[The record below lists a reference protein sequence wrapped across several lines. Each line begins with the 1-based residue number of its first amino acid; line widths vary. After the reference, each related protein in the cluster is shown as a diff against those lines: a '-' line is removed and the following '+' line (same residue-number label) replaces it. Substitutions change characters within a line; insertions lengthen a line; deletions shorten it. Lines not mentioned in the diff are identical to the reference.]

1 MNNATESYSSDASLS
16 DQDTACTSSTVLQPP
31 KDPPSSSKNFKLTRL
46 KKRQQTVRETEREN
60 SGEEEMSFNDDRD
73 TSSEELDNDVEILT
87 ELRVC
92 PKMKSLVT
100 KAGPSQPKR
109 ATPSPRKITNG
120 KRKSLQPPSGFKVEM
135 VKATTAELVW
145 SLPSNRANHIAFV
158 FRVRYWREGQHGSF
172 AIQQDVASTE
182 TGCLLENLVPDTN
195 YLTSILIISADGHDW
210 SISSNICEFTTLD
223 KDIRTVEAI
232 RNRSKKIGSH
242 RGLDLYA
249 VPLTKNSKS
258 RAKIDHFVFGN
269 ARHSRLCEK
278 TIMLMG
284 VTGSGKTTLINAMIN
299 YIFKVRRYDQFRFQL
314 VQKRPTNRI
323 VVYDIHHDEDFNIP
337 FSLTI
342 IDTPSFVED
351 TEKNEAIVEMIRELF
366 QGPRNIFDLN
376 LFGLV
381 AQASFPRLVDSQI
394 QIMDSVS
401 DIFGGDAKDHTN
413 FLLTVSDE
421 QVPPILKFLSKIG
434 HPRPTKT
441 VSGDSYAYNKFN
453 SAGFFGEFS
462 DRVAADNYPF
472 WDMCVK
478 NFESFFNLL
487 GTMEPIKIEDS

>member
-1 MNNATESYSSDASLS
+1 M
-16 DQDTACTSSTVLQPP
+16 
-31 KDPPSSSKNFKLTRL
+31 
-46 KKRQQTVRETEREN
+46 KKRQQTVRETERED

-73 TSSEELDNDVEILT
+73 TSSEELDNDIEILT

-195 YLTSILIISADGHDW
+195 YLTSILIISADGHQW
-210 SISSNICEFTTLD
+210 SISSNIYEFTTLER
-223 KDIRTVEAI
+223 DIRTVEAI

-242 RGLDLYA
+242 RGMDLYA
-249 VPLTKNSKS
+249 VPLTKTSKS
-258 RAKIDHFVFGN
+258 WSKIDRFVFGN
-269 ARHSRLCEK
+269 GRHSKHRENK
-278 TIMLMG
+278 TILFMG

-299 YIFKVRRYDQFRFQL
+299 YVFKVRRDDLFRFQL
-314 VQKRPTNRI
+314 IQKRPTKTNRI
-323 VVYDIHHDEDFNIP
+323 AVYDIHFDEDFNIP

-342 IDTPSFVED
+342 VDTPSFVED
-351 TEKNEAIVEMIRELF
+351 SEKNDEIAEKIRELF
-366 QGPRNIFDLN
+366 QDRCDIFDLN
-376 LFGLV
+376 LVGLV

-394 QIMDSVS
+394 QILDTVS
-401 DIFGGDAKDHTN
+401 TIFGGNAKDHTN

-421 QVPPILKFLSKIG
+421 QVPAILQFLSKIG
-434 HPRPTKT
+434 HPRPTNT

-462 DRVAADNYPF
+462 DKLAADEYPF

-478 NFESFFNLL
+478 NFEGFFNLL
-487 GTMEPIKIEDS
+487 DTMESIFQSSVTK